1 MSTKLKYDV
10 IVVGAG
16 PAGLSAA
23 IVLAKAGVRVIVIE
37 RGRFPGSKNVMGGV
51 FYSDC
56 MKDIV
61 DEFPGNAPVERHII
75 DQRIWILDEESSVGF
90 NHKNEAF
97 NQKPYNCH
105 TVFRAKF
112 DRWMATE
119 AEKAGALIINNTVV
133 KEPLMEN
140 GKVIGVRTDRPQGD
154 VYADCVIAA
163 DGVNAL
169 FAQSLGMRKNIRP
182 DAVAIAVKE
191 VIGLDE
197 KIIND
202 RFNVKNSDEGV
213 TIEMT
218 GSFFKGEAM
227 AFLYTNKKSVSLG
240 VGMVLKDVIEN
251 KINPNDLIEQ
261 LKKHPSIAPLIAGGE
276 TKEFMAHLIPEGG
289 YKAMP
294 KLAGNGVMIAGD
306 AAMMVDAI
314 HREGSNLA
322 VTSGKLAAQTYLEL
336 KQRGSDF
343 SENDLSLYIKKLQE
357 SFVLK
362 DLKKYKGVPELL
374 QTNKNLLLQYPRLLN
389 KAAFE
394 MLNVD
399 GVPKKEKEKMIWKTV
414 KKEIGI
420 GHLVKDLFKLWRN
433 MV

>member
-1 MSTKLKYDV
+1 MSSKLKYDV

-16 PAGLSAA
+16 PAGLAAA

-37 RGRFPGSKNVMGGV
+37 RGRLPGSKNVMGGV

-56 MKDIV
+56 MKGIV
-61 DEFPGNAPVERHII
+61 DGFPSDAPVERHVI
-75 DQRIWILDEESSVGF
+75 DQRIWILDEGSSVGF
-90 NHKNEAF
+90 NHKNESF
-97 NQKPYNCH
+97 NKKPYNCH

-112 DRWMATE
+112 DRWLAGE
-119 AEKAGALIINNTVV
+119 AEKAGALIINSTVV
-133 KEPLMEN
+133 IDALMKN
-140 GKVIGVRTDRPQGD
+140 GKVIGVKTDRPQGD
-154 VYADCVIAA
+154 IYANCVIAT
-163 DGVNAL
+163 DGVNSL
-169 FAQSLGMRKNIRP
+169 FAKSLGLRKKIRP
-182 DAVAIAVKE
+182 ETVATAVKE

-202 RFNVKNSDEGV
+202 RFNLKSGEGA

-218 GSFFKGEAM
+218 GSYFNGEAM

-240 VGMVLKDVIEN
+240 VGMVLEDIIKN
-251 KINPNDLIEQ
+251 KINPNDLIEH
-261 LKKHPSIAPLIAGGE
+261 LKKHPSVAPLIEGGQ
-276 TKEFMAHLIPEGG
+276 TKEFMAHMIPEGG

-294 KLAGNGVMIAGD
+294 KLVGNGVMIAGD

-322 VTSGKLAAQTYLEL
+322 ITSGKLAAETYIEAS
-336 KQRGSDF
+336 KQGDF
-343 SENDLSLYIKKLQE
+343 SEKSLSLYVKKLQD

-362 DLKKYKGVPELL
+362 DLKKYKRVPGLL
-374 QTNKNLLLQYPRLLN
+374 QSNKHLLLQYPKLLN
-389 KAAFE
+389 QAAFE

-399 GVPKKEKEKMIWKTV
+399 GIPKKDKGKLIWKSV
-414 KKEIGI
+414 KQEIGI
-420 GHLVKDLFKLWRN
+420 STLVRDLFKLWRN